1 MKGRRRTTIF
11 RPGLMSNLIIY
22 YKLINYKCM
31 DNIMKCTPLGEQ
43 KSLWLRKTLLIMKFF
58 VLFLLLGTVPC
69 WAGIAYSQ
77 NVKMSLDMENTTVH
91 DVINAIE
98 KKGNFY
104 FTYNLNQV
112 NVNRKVSIKVE
123 NKTINQILDRL
134 FSKSGIDY
142 KIENRH
148 IVLYKQATPEVEA
161 VKQQKSINGI
171 VADEQG
177 EPIIG
182 ASVLEKG
189 TTNGTI
195 TDLDGRF
202 TLSIGKGTEL
212 IVSYVGYTTKTVKIG
227 NQSTI
232 KIVLIEDTKTL
243 DEVVVI
249 GYGTQKK
256 SDVSG
261 SVTSVSG
268 DKLSKIPTANAEMA
282 LQGMAPGLSVNFGS
296 GAAGS
301 SATLQV
307 RGVTSWKDDDGEN
320 SESNG
325 DGRFAV
331 SSKTILEALK
341 EIPEQ
346 PLTFLVNTENLEIT
360 VQYQNGKYSLM
371 GQNADE
377 YPQAPALGAN
387 AVHVTMGA
395 PVMLAGINRSLF
407 ATADDELRPVMNGI
421 YFDITTEDITFVAS
435 DGHKLVR
442 NKTFVA
448 HGDEKAAFILPKKPA
463 TLLKNLLPK
472 EQGDVQIDFDDRNA
486 TFTLENYSMICRLIE
501 GRYPNYNSVIPQ
513 DNPHKAT
520 IDRMMLISALRRV
533 SVFSSQASSL
543 IKLRLSENQIQIS
556 AQDIDFSTSAE
567 ETLTCQYTG
576 SPMSI
581 GFKSTFLIDIL
592 NNISAQE
599 ILFELA
605 DPSRA
610 GVIVPVEQEEKEDLL
625 MLLMPMMLND

>member
-325 DGRFAV
+325 PLVIIDGVPGNMSYLNPEDIKSISVLKDAATAAIYGSRSAAGVILIETHRGTMNSAPKITFSGYWGLSAMPKRLEVCNSAEFIKVRKMALINAGTDESRWPKYISEYERDPSQFADTDWQKEYYQRGFTQKYNIGYTAGSANSNV
-331 SSKTILEALK
+331 SLSAFYSKTD
-341 EIPEQ
+341 
-346 PLTFLVNTENLEIT
+346 
-360 VQYQNGKYSLM
+360 G
-371 GQNADE
+371 
-377 YPQAPALGAN
+377 
-387 AVHVTMGA
+387 VT
-395 PVMLAGINRSLF
+395 I
-407 ATADDELRPVMNGI
+407 AT
-421 YFDITTEDITFVAS
+421 
-435 DGHKLVR
+435 
-442 NKTFVA
+442 
-448 HGDEKAAFILPKKPA
+448 GDEKRRKTYGNSQEITPMLENQLESDSFFCGDSIQRELQKAVLKLPERQRLVFNMKY
-463 TLLKNLLPK
+463 
-472 EQGDVQIDFDDRNA
+472 FDDMKYEDIA
-486 TFTLENYSMICRLIE
+486 EVLDVAVGTL
-501 GRYPNYNSVIPQ
+501 
-513 DNPHKAT
+513 KAT
-520 IDRMMLISALRRV
+520 YHNAVKKIEESLKIS
-533 SVFSSQASSL
+533 
-543 IKLRLSENQIQIS
+543 
-556 AQDIDFSTSAE
+556 D
-567 ETLTCQYTG
+567 TLP
-576 SPMSI
+576 S
-581 GFKSTFLIDIL
+581 
-592 NNISAQE
+592 
-599 ILFELA
+599 FE
-605 DPSRA
+605 
-610 GVIVPVEQEEKEDLL
+610 
-625 MLLMPMMLND
+625 

>member
-58 VLFLLLGTVPC
+58 VLFLLLGTIPC
-69 WAGIAYSQ
+69 WAGVAYSQ

-98 KKGNFY
+98 KKGEFY
-104 FTYNLNQV
+104 FTYNLNQI

-148 IVLYKQATPEVEA
+148 IVLYKQAASEVEA

-249 GYGTQKK
+249 GYGTQRKG
-256 SDVSG
+256 D
-261 SVTSVSG
+261 VTSAISSVKSESFVKGAVTDAGQLIQGKVAGLNISLPSG
-268 DKLSKIPTANAEMA
+268 DPTGNTQIMLRGISSLKGGTSPLVLVDGVPGSLNTVAPEDVESIDVLKDGSATAIYGTRGTNGVIIITTKQSRKEMA
-282 LQGMAPGLSVNFGS
+282 PTIDYNGYVSVSNILNRPDFMDADDLRQKWNEGYTFNGANLEDFG
-296 GAAGS
+296 AD
-301 SATLQV
+301 TDWL
-307 RGVTSWKDDDGEN
+307 GELT
-320 SESNG
+320 
-325 DGRFAV
+325 RTAV
-331 SSKTILEALK
+331 SHSH
-341 EIPEQ
+341 
-346 PLTFLVNTENLEIT
+346 NL
-360 VQYQNGKYSLM
+360 SLR
-371 GQNADE
+371 G
-377 YPQAPALGAN
+377 
-387 AVHVTMGA
+387 
-395 PVMLAGINRSLF
+395 
-407 ATADDELRPVMNGI
+407 LR
-421 YFDITTEDITFVAS
+421 
-435 DGHKLVR
+435 
-442 NKTFVA
+442 
-448 HGDEKAAFILPKKPA
+448 
-463 TLLKNLLPK
+463 
-472 EQGDVQIDFDDRNA
+472 
-486 TFTLENYSMICRLIE
+486 
-501 GRYPNYNSVIPQ
+501 
-513 DNPHKAT
+513 
-520 IDRMMLISALRRV
+520 
-533 SVFSSQASSL
+533 
-543 IKLRLSENQIQIS
+543 
-556 AQDIDFSTSAE
+556 
-567 ETLTCQYTG
+567 
-576 SPMSI
+576 
-581 GFKSTFLIDIL
+581 
-592 NNISAQE
+592 
-599 ILFELA
+599 
-605 DPSRA
+605 
-610 GVIVPVEQEEKEDLL
+610 
-625 MLLMPMMLND
+625 

>member
-202 TLSIGKGTEL
+202 TLSE
-212 IVSYVGYTTKTVKIG
+212 
-227 NQSTI
+227 
-232 KIVLIEDTKTL
+232 
-243 DEVVVI
+243 
-249 GYGTQKK
+249 
-256 SDVSG
+256 
-261 SVTSVSG
+261 
-268 DKLSKIPTANAEMA
+268 
-282 LQGMAPGLSVNFGS
+282 
-296 GAAGS
+296 
-301 SATLQV
+301 
-307 RGVTSWKDDDGEN
+307 
-320 SESNG
+320 ES
-325 DGRFAV
+325 
-331 SSKTILEALK
+331 
-341 EIPEQ
+341 
-346 PLTFLVNTENLEIT
+346 
-360 VQYQNGKYSLM
+360 
-371 GQNADE
+371 
-377 YPQAPALGAN
+377 
-387 AVHVTMGA
+387 
-395 PVMLAGINRSLF
+395 
-407 ATADDELRPVMNGI
+407 
-421 YFDITTEDITFVAS
+421 
-435 DGHKLVR
+435 
-442 NKTFVA
+442 
-448 HGDEKAAFILPKKPA
+448 
-463 TLLKNLLPK
+463 
-472 EQGDVQIDFDDRNA
+472 
-486 TFTLENYSMICRLIE
+486 
-501 GRYPNYNSVIPQ
+501 
-513 DNPHKAT
+513 
-520 IDRMMLISALRRV
+520 
-533 SVFSSQASSL
+533 
-543 IKLRLSENQIQIS
+543 
-556 AQDIDFSTSAE
+556 
-567 ETLTCQYTG
+567 
-576 SPMSI
+576 
-581 GFKSTFLIDIL
+581 
-592 NNISAQE
+592 
-599 ILFELA
+599 
-605 DPSRA
+605 
-610 GVIVPVEQEEKEDLL
+610 
-625 MLLMPMMLND
+625 